1 MKKQAKKYVGK
12 LVNKDN
18 LLICSNI
25 VVEDYSAFVQIGTH
39 VFSSKKINRIN
50 NKDGSGSLDFEQG
63 WRVIW

>member
-39 VFSSKKINRIN
+39 VFSSKKINRVH